1 MQNIIFLVVI
11 LSLHLAAVNV
21 FAMQHSH
28 SFSTKTDCDI
38 NTGPCTKT
46 IEHDSIQVILDINP
60 KPVGP
65 MTELL
70 FSVILKEGA
79 RAVTDAKVGLD
90 LTMPGM
96 FMGVNRP
103 VLSHVKDGRYEGKGV
118 VPVCPHGGELWKAE
132 VTVER
137 NGRSATVSYIF
148 EVNR

>member
-1 MQNIIFLVVI
+1 MKNIIVLLI
-11 LSLHLAAVNV
+11 SLLFPLFAVNV

-28 SFSTKTDCDI
+28 SHSIKTDCDI
-38 NTGPCTKT
+38 NAGPCTKT
-46 IEHDSIQVILDINP
+46 IVHDNIQVILDINP

-118 VPVCPHGGELWKAE
+118 IPVCPHGGELWKAE
-132 VTVER
+132 VTVKR
-137 NGRSATVSYIF
+137 DGRSATVSYFF
-148 EVNR
+148 EVNQ